1 MATTRIIPMHVN
13 KGKTIAQCLTER
25 TDYAKNPDKTEDGE
39 YISAY
44 ACDAKTAD
52 SEFLLSKRQYRQLTG
67 REQASDVIAYQIRQS
82 FKPGEVTPEE
92 ANQLGYEFAK
102 RFTKG
107 DHAFI
112 VCTHTDK
119 KHMLKRCNGLYDSL
133 YQSYV
138 DQLMTEQEYMTLKR
152 RYKAE
157 AEEAERLIET
167 LTRRQ
172 AAEAAHT
179 PENPFLA
186 AFGSFRGADVL
197 TKEMAQAL
205 IERVYVDGDSNI
217 EIVFRYRD
225 EYKELCTYLEG
236 RETDA

>member
-1 MATTRIIPMHVN
+1 MR
-13 KGKTIAQCLTER
+13 
-25 TDYAKNPDKTEDGE
+25 Y
-39 YISAY
+39 
-44 ACDAKTAD
+44 
-52 SEFLLSKRQYRQLTG
+52 
-67 REQASDVIAYQIRQS
+67 
-82 FKPGEVTPEE
+82 
-92 ANQLGYEFAK
+92 
-102 RFTKG
+102 
-107 DHAFI
+107 
-112 VCTHTDK
+112 
-119 KHMLKRCNGLYDSL
+119 NGLYDSL

-157 AEEAERLIET
+157 AEEAERLIEA

-186 AFGSFRGADVL
+186 AFGSFRDADTL
-197 TKEMAQAL
+197 TREMAQAL
-205 IERVYVDGDSNI
+205 IQRVYVDGDSNI

-236 RETDA
+236 RQADA